1 MRLPKILT
9 ALPVLAAAL
18 AVLGLTTTQPSATSP
33 ARPLVDAVPI
43 NEYADWNRT
52 QPHVAYDSTHD
63 RYLFVWRDK
72 RNDVPGNRWDELCDY
87 RKTTPYY
94 CWPNADIY
102 GRLVATNGEI
112 LGSADIAIATDD
124 PEVSPRDQ
132 QWPEVAYNPERDEYL
147 VAWQEVSPFALEGGS
162 NDNWYSRCYDIKAQR
177 LDSDGELIGSPIT
190 VSEATDCQWVPIIS
204 YDSQLNKYLLAWH
217 DHRYRD
223 WDPPR
228 DYDTKKEIFAQWL
241 AYDNDQLIREVTGDF
256 VITTDITHTTQPA
269 PEYQQYCDI
278 TYDASSGTHHILW
291 SDDRLPDSQTTDH
304 HYDIFFQQ
312 LPGGSSAA
320 ISNTLLYQAPYVQ
333 EKPRASFNA
342 LTNEVWAVWQ
352 SYEGFGTTAHNFA
365 VEMAHFTPDDA
376 PLEDVLITAPGLST
390 YPLPDVAC
398 SSISG
403 NCLAIWHDHDPIY
416 QLFDQSAAPLTAA
429 AALRDT
435 TSWAIYTRV
444 IANDN
449 RDRPEFMMTFT
460 DRGTVY
466 FAVLPDSIPTPTT
479 TPTPTHTPTATTA
492 PTPTAT
498 PTTTPTSTPTPTDTP
513 TGEPDLSASTKSA
526 TPEVVNYFQEI
537 TFSITLR
544 NDGDGP
550 AEVNLTDVP
559 PLPYKAGS
567 ALGGIWWDDVAGA
580 IKWQGTLAINESHV
594 FTFAVHGPVPTI
606 PYDTIY
612 TNEVTIDDGVHPP
625 FVRSASILAN
635 PEPTPTHTPTPTST
649 PPSTP
654 TATPTPTPHHVYLPL
669 LWRRGK
675 AHVILD
681 TQPHLLYNDRRQE
694 PARYLRQGVTSHG

>member
-18 AVLGLTTTQPSATSP
+18 AVLGLTTTQPNATSP
-33 ARPLVDAVPI
+33 ARPLVDAIPI

-72 RNDVPGNRWDELCDY
+72 RNDEPDNRWDERCDY
-87 RKTTPYY
+87 RKTDPYY

-102 GRLVATNGEI
+102 GRLVASNGDV
-112 LGSADIAIATDD
+112 LGTADIHIARD
-124 PEVSPRDQ
+124 PEVGPRDQ
-132 QWPEVAYNPERDEYL
+132 QWPEVAYNPARDEYL
-147 VAWQEVSPFALEGGS
+147 VAWQEVSPLALPDGNS
-162 NDNWYSRCYDIKAQR
+162 HNWYTYCYDIKAQR
-177 LDSDGELIGSPIT
+177 LRGDDGELIGGPIT
-190 VSEATDCQWVPIIS
+190 VSEAIDCQWVPIIS

-217 DHRYRD
+217 DHRYRGGS
-223 WDPPR
+223 PGNGAPH
-228 DYDTKKEIFAQWL
+228 KEIFGQWL
-241 AYDNDQLIREVTGDF
+241 AYDDSQLLLEGDNF
-256 VITTDITHTTQPA
+256 LVTTDVTTPTLPA
-269 PEYQQYCDI
+269 PEYQQYADI
-278 TYDASSGTHHILW
+278 AYDPSSGTHHILW

-312 LPGGSSAA
+312 LLGGSSDA

-365 VEMAHFTPDDA
+365 VEMAHFMPDDA

-398 SSISG
+398 SSLSG
-403 NCLAIWHDHDPIY
+403 NCLAIWYDDDPIY
-416 QLFDQSAAPLTAA
+416 QLFDRSAVPLTAA
-429 AALRDT
+429 AVLRDT
-435 TSWAIYTRV
+435 ISWAIYPRV
-444 IANDN
+444 IASDN

-466 FAVLPDSIPTPTT
+466 FAVLPDSIPTQTA
-479 TPTPTHTPTATTA
+479 TPTHTPTATTT

-498 PTTTPTSTPTPTDTP
+498 ATPATTPTSTPTPTPTL
-513 TGEPDLSASTKSA
+513 TGEPDLSASTKSV
-526 TPEVVNYFQEI
+526 TPEVVNYFQEV
-537 TFSITLR
+537 TFTIILR

-550 AEVNLTDVP
+550 AEVNLTDIP

-567 ALGGIWWDDVAGA
+567 ATGGIWWDDVAGA
-580 IKWQGTLAINESHV
+580 IKWQGTLAVGESRV
-594 FTFAVHGPVPTI
+594 FMFTVHGPVPTI

-625 FVRSASILAN
+625 FMRRASVLAN
-635 PEPTPTHTPTPTST
+635 PQPTSTPTPTST

-654 TATPTPTPHHVYLPL
+654 TATPTPTPHRVYLPL
-669 LWRRGK
+669 LWR
-675 AHVILD
+675 
-681 TQPHLLYNDRRQE
+681 
-694 PARYLRQGVTSHG
+694 QG

>member
-1 MRLPKILT
+1 MHHMRSAEKLI
-9 ALPVLAAAL
+9 AVAIGVAAL
-18 AVLGLTTTQPSATSP
+18 VFLGLVSNRPDAGSLAQ
-33 ARPLVDAVPI
+33 PLVEATPL
-43 NEYADWNRT
+43 NQEAHWNRT
-52 QPHVAYDSTHD
+52 QPHVAYDSFHD

-72 RNDVPGNRWDELCDY
+72 RNDEPDNRWDERCDY
-87 RKTTPYY
+87 RKTDPYY

-102 GRLVATNGEI
+102 GRLVAGDGTV
-112 LGSADIAIATDD
+112 LGDVDMAIAIDD
-124 PEVSPRDQ
+124 PTVGPRDQ
-132 QWPEVAYNPERDEYL
+132 QWPEVTYNPERDEYL
-147 VAWQEVSPFALEGGS
+147 VAWQEVSPHAVPGGD
-162 NDNWYSRCYDIKAQR
+162 NQNWYARCYDIKAQR
-177 LDSDGELIGSPIT
+177 LRGDDGELIGGPIT
-190 VSEATDCQWVPIIS
+190 VSEAKDCQWVPIIS

-228 DYDTKKEIFAQWL
+228 EYDTKKEIFAQWL
-241 AYDNDQLIREVTGDF
+241 AYDSGQLLREVAGDF

-269 PEYQQYCDI
+269 PEYQQYCDV
-278 TYDASSGTHHILW
+278 TYDSDSRNHYILW

-312 LPGGSSAA
+312 LPGGSSDA

-365 VEMAHFTPDDA
+365 VGMAHFTPDDA
-376 PLEDVLITAPGLST
+376 PVEDVLSTAAGLST

-403 NCLAIWHDHDPIY
+403 NCLAIWHDDDPVY

-429 AALRDT
+429 AVLRDRT
-435 TSWAIYTRV
+435 RWAIYARV

-466 FAVLPDSIPTPTT
+466 FAVLPDSIPTPTV
-479 TPTPTHTPTATTA
+479 TPTHTPTATTM

-498 PTTTPTSTPTPTDTP
+498 ATPTGTPTSAPTPTPTV
-513 TGEPDLSASTKSA
+513 TGEPDLSASTKGA
-526 TPEVVNYFQEI
+526 TPEVVDYFQEV
-537 TFSITLR
+537 TFTIILR
-544 NDGDGP
+544 NYGDGP
-550 AEVNLTDVP
+550 AEVNLTDIP

-580 IKWQGTLAINESHV
+580 IKWQGTLAVDESHV

-612 TNEVTIDDGVHPP
+612 TNKVTIDDGVHPP

-635 PEPTPTHTPTPTST
+635 PEPTPTD
-649 PPSTP
+649 TP
-654 TATPTPTPHHVYLPL
+654 TATPTPSPTAWRAYLPL
-669 LWRRGK
+669 
-675 AHVILD
+675 V
-681 TQPHLLYNDRRQE
+681 
-694 PARYLRQGVTSHG
+694 LR